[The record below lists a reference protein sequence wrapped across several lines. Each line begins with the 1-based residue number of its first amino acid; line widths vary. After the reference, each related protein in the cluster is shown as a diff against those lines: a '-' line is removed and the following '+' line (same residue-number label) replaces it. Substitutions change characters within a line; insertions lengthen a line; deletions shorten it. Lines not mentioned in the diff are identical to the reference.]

1 MMVASSNHR
10 ENAMIRTSLLTCALA
25 VAALPAF
32 ATEVTFE
39 VAGIASAEGHV
50 MVALYD
56 EGSFLKKPL
65 AALRLKPSGGSV
77 SGTFG
82 DVPAG
87 VYAAVA
93 FHDENGNGRLDFNP
107 MGIPLEKTGFSRDAQ
122 GVMGPPSFA
131 DSKFEVNGAATAIIV
146 TLR

>member
-1 MMVASSNHR
+1 
-10 ENAMIRTSLLTCALA
+10 MIRMSLLACALA
-25 VAALPAF
+25 FSALPAL

-39 VAGIASAEGHV
+39 VTGIASTEGHV

-56 EGSFLKKPL
+56 EAGFLKKTVT
-65 AALRLKPSGGSV
+65 ATRLKPSGGSV

-87 VYAAVA
+87 VYAVVA
-93 FHDENGNGRLDFNP
+93 FHDENGNGKLDFNP
-107 MGIPLEKTGFSRDAQ
+107 IGIPLEKTGFSRDAQ

-131 DSKFEVNGAATAIIV
+131 DSKFEVSGAAKAIIV
-146 TLR
+146 TVR